1 MNKYLILGCGYTGRR
16 VAALLLRTGAGVIA
30 TTRDPAK
37 LDDLHARGC
46 EVVQLDVLELG
57 SLQSVI
63 SQAARGRSVL
73 LSVPSIKTPQGLSD
87 PTSEIVDGLGDLPDR
102 VVYLSTTGVYG
113 DTKLVD
119 ESTPIAAVTVRQR
132 LRVDAEEAIRAGPW
146 PSMILRPAA
155 IYGPGRGV
163 HVSMRQGRFRLFGD
177 GANFVS
183 RIHVDDLGVLA
194 VAALQSTATGAYPV
208 ADEEPCASREIAE
221 FCAGLLELRPPGS
234 AMASEVSETLRSDRR
249 VDGSAIRRLL
259 RVDLKYPSYRIGIP
273 AALESEQTPSSIAG
287 PRDSQLV

>member
-1 MNKYLILGCGYTGRR
+1 M
-16 VAALLLRTGAGVIA
+16 
-30 TTRDPAK
+30 
-37 LDDLHARGC
+37 
-46 EVVQLDVLELG
+46 
-57 SLQSVI
+57 
-63 SQAARGRSVL
+63 
-73 LSVPSIKTPQGLSD
+73 
-87 PTSEIVDGLGDLPDR
+87 
-102 VVYLSTTGVYG
+102 VYLSTTGVYG

-119 ESTPIAAVTVRQR
+119 ETTPIAAVTVRQR
-132 LRVDAEEAIRAGPW
+132 LRVDAEEAVRAGPW

-183 RIHVDDLGVLA
+183 RIHIDDLAALA

-221 FCAGLLELRPPGS
+221 FCAGLLELQPPGS
-234 AMASEVSETLRSDRR
+234 AGASEVSETLRSDRR

-287 PRDSQLV
+287 LRDSRLV